1 LGQSCITGGLRSY
14 AFIPLNAARRRHRFS
29 FSTMASTT
37 WPHFYNIW
45 DGNVDFGYI
54 ATRIAKALRRLG
66 SLLLRG
72 HYTTKGLLLL
82 LLSVFFHI
90 RPFSERAST
99 HGSALRLFVYSFC
112 TAKRAFVLLSG

>member
-1 LGQSCITGGLRSY
+1 
-14 AFIPLNAARRRHRFS
+14 
-29 FSTMASTT
+29 MASTT
-37 WPHFYNIW
+37 WPSFYNNW

-72 HYTTKGLLLL
+72 HHTTKGLLLL
-82 LLSVFFHI
+82 LFFHI

-99 HGSALRLFVYSFC
+99 HGSALRLFVYSSC
-112 TAKRAFVLLSG
+112 TAKRAFVLLSERWISFVYNFHEIGQRCFSATTLYMNGHEERL